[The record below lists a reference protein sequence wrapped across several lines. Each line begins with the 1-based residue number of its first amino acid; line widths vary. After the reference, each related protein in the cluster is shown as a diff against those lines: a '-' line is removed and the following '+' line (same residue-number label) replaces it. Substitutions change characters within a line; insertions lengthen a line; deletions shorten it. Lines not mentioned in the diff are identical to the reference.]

1 MYNVLVFLHSYNR
14 YLLMAA
20 LVFVLYRA
28 YSGWFGKKP
37 YEKID
42 NAASAALLGFTHLQL
57 LLGLILYAGVSP
69 RTQAA
74 FANFG
79 LAMKDSWLRYFA
91 VEHMAIML
99 LAVVMI
105 QLGRTFS
112 KKAVIAEQKHRKLA
126 IYTTIGLLLILISLV
141 PKGLL
146 FGNVAGAMA
155 AGQ

>member
-1 MYNVLVFLHSYNR
+1 MYNILVFLHSYNR

-28 YSGWFGKKP
+28 YSGWFGRKP

-74 FANFG
+74 FENFG

-91 VEHMAIML
+91 VEHLTVML

-105 QLGRTFS
+105 QLGRTLS

-126 IYTTIGLLLILISLV
+126 VYTTIGLLLILMSLV

>member
-37 YEKID
+37 YEKVD